1 MDCKKCLFFLKLLL
15 LGVELA
21 IFICVCIIVSISS
34 KDPFKSH
41 IIGNITDY
49 FSYIPDITSSLKSM
63 CICKNETFEHFCSK
77 ENDLNGCFNISSDI
91 DDFKPLFKRKLESNS
106 FCTDMRESLARNE
119 GKKLSYI
126 FDLNYQKVRK
136 LSIALLVVCL
146 SYLISFSIGVIFVAL
161 LDLGYIDVNG
171 EKVKKESENK
181 IKCYIICMIV
191 FSFLS
196 HVGWIAKFVLS
207 LLLLHFIE
215 SGDIGKY
222 DDFLD
227 CRYVKKS
234 YFKKFNDVNK
244 LRKCFLVFAILNII
258 KESADKIK
266 EKFEDCDKLQKIQ
279 QPTVVCSSSSTNIA
293 NNTS

>member
-1 MDCKKCLFFLKLLL
+1 MNCKTFLIISEFLL
-15 LGVELA
+15 LGVELG

-41 IIGNITDY
+41 IIGNITNY
-49 FSYIPDITSSLKSM
+49 FSYFPDSTSSLKSL

-91 DDFKPLFKRKLESNS
+91 DDFKPLFKRKLESDS
-106 FCTDMRESLARNE
+106 FCTDMRESFARNE

-126 FDLNYQKVRK
+126 FDLNYQIVRK
-136 LSIALLVVCL
+136 LSISLLVVCL
-146 SYLISFSIGVIFVAL
+146 SYLIASFIGLIFEFLL
-161 LDLGYIDVNG
+161 LDLENSDVKDN
-171 EKVKKESENK
+171 KELENK
-181 IKCYIICMIV
+181 ITCYAIWLLV

-196 HVGWIAKFVLS
+196 LVGWIAKFVLS

-227 CRYVKKS
+227 CKYVKES
-234 YFKKFNDVNK
+234 YFKKFSDVNK
-244 LRKCFLVFAILNII
+244 LRKCFLAFAILNII
-258 KESADKIK
+258 KESVDKLK
-266 EKFEDCDKLQKIQ
+266 EKIEDCDKHKKKPL
-279 QPTVVCSSSSTNIA
+279 PGEESSSSSTSISNNIP
-293 NNTS
+293 

>member
-1 MDCKKCLFFLKLLL
+1 MNCKTFLIISEFLL
-15 LGVELA
+15 LGVELG

-41 IIGNITDY
+41 IIGNITNY
-49 FSYIPDITSSLKSM
+49 FSYFPDSTSSLKSM

-91 DDFKPLFKRKLESNS
+91 DDFKPLFKRKLESDS
-106 FCTDMRESLARNE
+106 FCTDMRESFARNE
-119 GKKLSYI
+119 GQKLSYI
-126 FDLNYQKVRK
+126 FDLNYQIVRK

-146 SYLISFSIGVIFVAL
+146 SYLVSSVIGIIFE
-161 LDLGYIDVNG
+161 YIL
-171 EKVKKESENK
+171 EKLITREAKVDKETENK
-181 IKCYIICMIV
+181 IKFYGISLLIFGI
-191 FSFLS
+191 LS
-196 HVGWIAKFVLS
+196 LIGWIAKFVLS

-234 YFKKFNDVNK
+234 YFKKFSDVNK
-244 LRKCFLVFAILNII
+244 LRNCFLAFAILNII
-258 KESADKIK
+258 KESVDKIK
-266 EKFEDCDKLQKIQ
+266 EKFEDCDKYKSEKIAD
-279 QPTVVCSSSSTNIA
+279 IA
-293 NNTS
+293 NTSNI

>member
-146 SYLISFSIGVIFVAL
+146 SYFIALFIGVIFVAL

-171 EKVKKESENK
+171 AKVKKESENK
-181 IKCYIICMIV
+181 ISCYIIWMTV
-191 FSFLS
+191 FGFLS
-196 HVGWIAKFVLS
+196 LVAWIAKFVLS

-227 CRYVKKS
+227 CKYVKES
-234 YFKKFNDVNK
+234 YFKKFSDVNK
-244 LRKCFLVFAILNII
+244 LRKCFLAFAILNII
-258 KESADKIK
+258 KESVDKIK
-266 EKFEDCDKLQKIQ
+266 EKFEDCDKYKSEKIAD
-279 QPTVVCSSSSTNIA
+279 IA
-293 NNTS
+293 NTSNI